1 MSKVLSPHKQHQHQ
15 QQQPQPQ
22 PMVARQR
29 PIPQSDETENDAD
42 TDAAGDMLN
51 LSMEEHL
58 NALDYTSSSSIIEFL
73 AKEQD
78 CNIEP
83 GDPDI
88 IFREVSRLSD
98 SNDTRSVDELLQEAE
113 RLIQQQLR
121 LGGAES
127 AGDMNCID
135 GLQLQ
140 FAADRQTPSSTSPLS
155 LSSPQNSIKLN
166 TRYTRSI
173 EHVAMRSNAPTSPNA
188 KSNLPT
194 TQTRTHSPNRTPTKT
209 ARVESPVAV
218 PAAQTPKDHGNCAGS
233 FVAFVDS
240 LPSESIISEESTP
253 KEMVNQ
259 TTTAEAMAQLQL
271 EQLDNTDDDEDT
283 VSSSISDSIT
293 NNGNYVN
300 DCASRLASI
309 FKVSEG
315 FRRFLLACL

>member
-1 MSKVLSPHKQHQHQ
+1 MCAKEGSGAMSKVLSPHKQQ
-15 QQQPQPQ
+15 QQQQQ
-22 PMVARQR
+22 MVARQR
-29 PIPQSDETENDAD
+29 PRRESEANDA
-42 TDAAGDMLN
+42 ASEAGDMLN

-121 LGGAES
+121 LGGND
-127 AGDMNCID
+127 AGGDLNGID
-135 GLQLQ
+135 GL
-140 FAADRQTPSSTSPLS
+140 FTADRQTPSSTSPLS

-173 EHVAMRSNAPTSPNA
+173 EHVAKHPSSGQTSVDT
-188 KSNLPT
+188 S
-194 TQTRTHSPNRTPTKT
+194 QTRTHSPQQTQMQPER
-209 ARVESPVAV
+209 AQSPVPV
-218 PAAQTPKDHGNCAGS
+218 PPAAAAAAQTPKEHSNCGGS

-253 KEMVNQ
+253 KEMVNH

-283 VSSSISDSIT
+283 VSSAIYDLIWAILLGSK
-293 NNGNYVN
+293 G
-300 DCASRLASI
+300 
-309 FKVSEG
+309 SEQVTIG
-315 FRRFLLACL
+315 MSLVI

>member
-1 MSKVLSPHKQHQHQ
+1 MSKVLSPHKQQ
-15 QQQPQPQ
+15 Q
-22 PMVARQR
+22 MVARQR
-29 PIPQSDETENDAD
+29 PLPVLRQVGAAESNGSGNGIADADAD
-42 TDAAGDMLN
+42 TDASGEMLQ

-58 NALDYTSSSSIIEFL
+58 NTLDYTSSSSIIEFL

-121 LGGAES
+121 LGGGD
-127 AGDMNCID
+127 AGDINCID

-140 FAADRQTPSSTSPLS
+140 FKAGPLTDRQTPSSMSPLS

-166 TRYTRSI
+166 THYTRSI
-173 EHVAMRSNAPTSPNA
+173 ETSRNA
-188 KSNLPT
+188 KPSVDTPQSQ
-194 TQTRTHSPNRTPTKT
+194 TQTHSPNQTQRQGQIERQT
-209 ARVESPVAV
+209 ESPAQL
-218 PAAQTPKDHGNCAGS
+218 PAQTPKDHSNCGGN

-253 KEMVNQ
+253 KDMQNQ
-259 TTTAEAMAQLQL
+259 TITAEAMAQLQL

-283 VSSSISDSIT
+283 VSSCIYDLTLS
-293 NNGNYVN
+293 
-300 DCASRLASI
+300 
-309 FKVSEG
+309 
-315 FRRFLLACL
+315 FLKGARGRT

>member
-1 MSKVLSPHKQHQHQ
+1 MSKVLSPHKQQ
-15 QQQPQPQ
+15 QQQ
-22 PMVARQR
+22 MVARQR
-29 PIPQSDETENDAD
+29 PRRESEGNDA
-42 TDAAGDMLN
+42 ASEAGDLLN

-121 LGGAES
+121 LGGNDGG
-127 AGDMNCID
+127 GDLNGID
-135 GLQLQ
+135 SLQLL
-140 FAADRQTPSSTSPLS
+140 FTADRQTPSSTSPLS

-173 EHVAMRSNAPTSPNA
+173 EHVAKQPSNAQTSLDT
-188 KSNLPT
+188 S
-194 TQTRTHSPNRTPTKT
+194 QTRTHSPQQQER
-209 ARVESPVAV
+209 AQSPVPV
-218 PAAQTPKDHGNCAGS
+218 PAPAAAAAAPAQTPKDHSNCGGS

-253 KEMVNQ
+253 KEMVNH

-283 VSSSISDSIT
+283 VSSAIYDLMWAI
-293 NNGNYVN
+293 
-300 DCASRLASI
+300 
-309 FKVSEG
+309 
-315 FRRFLLACL
+315 LLGV